1 MIEKAP
7 LSALNKTEQSQID
20 ALLSMKGK
28 ICLVDNPIYKNAMA
42 YFLDFVPETSKRIAL
57 ATGSPVYIA
66 QTKRENGC
74 VTVIAEDAAGDKWPL
89 YVSNMQEFNEVLNPL
104 EIEDIGKYLPQRKNA
119 KYKLRRLFCKMSAW
133 IDSVLPNLIMG
144 PAFIALSFLLFAIA
158 KRIEGR
164 NLSYAI
170 SIASTYL
177 PPICL
182 AWGIIQ
188 FIIGCAAIAMFCNC
202 DYAWYTNDD
211 ILGPELRCIMHRY
224 STAKNK
230 Q

>member
-7 LSALNKTEQSQID
+7 LSAPNKTEQAQIEEV
-20 ALLSMKGK
+20 LSMKGK
-28 ICLVDNPIYKNAMA
+28 ICLVDNPIYKNVRI
-42 YFLDFVPETSKRIAL
+42 DGHETNERIAL

-66 QTKRENGC
+66 RTKRENGS
-74 VTVIAEDAAGDKWPL
+74 VTVIAEDADGDKWPL
-89 YVSNMQEFNEVLNPL
+89 YVSNMREFNEVLNPL

-119 KYKLRRLFCKMSAW
+119 KYKFRRFFCKTSAW

-158 KRIEGR
+158 KRIEGQ

-202 DYAWYTNDD
+202 DYAWYVNED

-224 STAKNK
+224 STAKK
-230 Q
+230 